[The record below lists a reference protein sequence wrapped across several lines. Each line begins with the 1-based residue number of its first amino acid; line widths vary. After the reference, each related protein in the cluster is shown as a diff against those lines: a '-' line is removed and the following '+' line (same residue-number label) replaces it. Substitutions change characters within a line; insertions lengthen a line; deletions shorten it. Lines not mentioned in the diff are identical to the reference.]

1 MKFYPERR
9 FNGDNSCRYQNVVQ
23 LRVKMSIHDLPAVNA
38 GLNGLSALLLAVGG
52 WFIHGGKRTA
62 HRNCMV
68 AAFISSS
75 LFLASYL
82 YYHAHVGT
90 TRFEKPIE
98 IRPFYL
104 ALLLSHTL
112 LAVLI
117 VPLIFITFRLAFRG
131 QFERHKAFA
140 RWTFPLWMYVSVT
153 GVLIYLV
160 LYQIFPQS
168 PPPGQS
174 PSVPTWKI

>member
-1 MKFYPERR
+1 
-9 FNGDNSCRYQNVVQ
+9 
-23 LRVKMSIHDLPAVNA
+23 MSIHDLPLANA
-38 GLNGLSALLLAVGG
+38 GLNGLSACLLALGG
-52 WFIHGGKRTA
+52 WLIHRGKRDA

-90 TRFEKPIE
+90 TRFEKPAE
-98 IRPFYL
+98 FRPFYL

-153 GVLIYLV
+153 GVVIYLL
-160 LYQIFPQS
+160 LYQIFPQA
-168 PPPGQS
+168 PPSGQNPDA
-174 PSVPTWKI
+174 PSWRI